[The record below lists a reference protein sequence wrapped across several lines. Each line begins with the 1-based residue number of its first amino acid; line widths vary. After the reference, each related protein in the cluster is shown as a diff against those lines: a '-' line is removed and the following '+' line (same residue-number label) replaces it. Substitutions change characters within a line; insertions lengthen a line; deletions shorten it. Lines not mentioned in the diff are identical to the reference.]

1 VPSKIKLIAGFAAG
15 AFALTLGA
23 ATASAQDKVT
33 VGLITKTETN
43 PFFVKMREGAQ
54 AKAEELGITLITAAG
69 KYDGDNDGQVAAI
82 ENMISAGAKGFAIV
96 PSDSKAIVPTIQ
108 KARDAGLMVIVL
120 DTPLDPMD
128 AADAT
133 FATDNRQAGMLIGQ
147 WAKGSLGDMAKDA
160 HIVFLDLAVNQP
172 TVDYLRDQGFMQGF
186 GIDVKDPNHYGDE
199 TDPRICDHEVGEGDQ
214 AKGRTAMENA
224 LTKCPD
230 VNVVYTINEPTAAGA
245 WEALKAVGKDDG
257 SVLIV
262 SIDGG
267 CPGVKNVEAG
277 VIGATSQQYPLK
289 MAAMA
294 LDAIASGELPAIDP
308 QMGFLDT
315 GAQLITAKPVDG
327 VPSISVEEGL
337 SLCWG

>member
-1 VPSKIKLIAGFAAG
+1 MNPTLTR
-15 AFALTLGA
+15 ALLGA
-23 ATASAQDKVT
+23 AAFGVLAFSAAAQDKPV

-54 AKAEELGITLITAAG
+54 AKAEELGLELLACAG
-69 KYDGDNDGQVAAI
+69 KFDGDNDGQVACI
-82 ENMISAGAKGFAIV
+82 ENQISAGAKGFAIV

-133 FATDNRQAGMLIGQ
+133 FATDNRKAGKLIGE
-147 WAKGSLGDMAKDA
+147 WAKGTLGDAAADA
-160 HIVFLDLAVNQP
+160 SIVMLDLATNQP
-172 TVDYLRDQGFMQGF
+172 TVDYLRDQGFMEGF
-186 GIDVKDPNHYGDE
+186 GIDVKDPNRYGDE
-199 TDPRICDHEVGEGDQ
+199 DDPRICTHEVTQGDQ
-214 AKGRTAMENA
+214 ALGRTAMENA
-224 LTKCPD
+224 LQKCPD
-230 VNVVYTINEPTAAGA
+230 VDIVYTINEPAAAGA

-257 SVLIV
+257 SVMIV

-277 VIGATSQQYPLK
+277 VIGGTSQQYPHL
-289 MAAMA
+289 MASMA
-294 LDAIASGELPAIDP
+294 LETIASGTIPAIDP
-308 QMGFLDT
+308 AIGFLDT
-315 GAQLITAKPVDG
+315 GAQLITAKPVEG

>member
-1 VPSKIKLIAGFAAG
+1 VQGLLAGAGALAIAGS
-15 AFALTLGA
+15 
-23 ATASAQDKVT
+23 ASAADI

-54 AKAEELGITLITAAG
+54 EKAKELGIELRTAAG

-82 ENMISAGAKGFAIV
+82 ENMIAAGAKGFAIV
-96 PSDSKAIVPTIQ
+96 PSDSSAIVPTIQ

-120 DTPLDPMD
+120 DTPLDPID

-133 FATDNRQAGMLIGQ
+133 FATDNFKAGELIGQ
-147 WAKGSLGDMAKDA
+147 WAKGTLGDKAADA
-160 HIVFLDLAVNQP
+160 SIVFLDLATNQP

-186 GIDVKDPNHYGDE
+186 GIELNDPKRWGDE
-199 TDPRICDHEVGEGDQ
+199 NDPRICTHEISEGDA

-224 LTKCPD
+224 LQKCPD
-230 VNVVYTINEPTAAGA
+230 VNLVYTINEPAAAGA

-267 CPGVKNVEAG
+267 CPGVKNVQDG
-277 VIGATSQQYPLK
+277 VIGATSQQYPHK
-289 MAAMA
+289 MASMA
-294 LDAIASGELPAIDP
+294 LEAIASGNIPPNTDGLE
-308 QMGFLDT
+308 FFDT
-315 GAQLITAKPVDG
+315 GATLITAKPVEG

-337 SLCWG
+337 KLCWG

>member
-1 VPSKIKLIAGFAAG
+1 VTRKLRLLSIASALAFGFAG
-15 AFALTLGA
+15 
-23 ATASAQDKVT
+23 TASAADI

-54 AKAEELGITLITAAG
+54 EKAKELGIELRTAAG

-82 ENMISAGAKGFAIV
+82 ENMIAAGAKGFAIV

-120 DTPLDPMD
+120 DTPLDPID

-133 FATDNRQAGMLIGQ
+133 FATDNFKAGELIGQ
-147 WAKGSLGDMAKDA
+147 WAKGKLGDDA
-160 HIVFLDLAVNQP
+160 ANANIVLLDLATNQP

-186 GIDVKDPNHYGDE
+186 GIDIKDPKHYGDE
-199 TDPRICDHEVGEGDQ
+199 DDARICTHEISEGDA

-224 LTKCPD
+224 LQKCPD
-230 VNVVYTINEPTAAGA
+230 VNVVYTINEPAAAGA

-267 CPGVKNVEAG
+267 CPGVNNVKDG
-277 VIGATSQQYPLK
+277 VIGATSQQYPHK
-289 MAAMA
+289 MASMA
-294 LDAIASGELPAIDP
+294 LEAIASGEIPANTEGKD
-308 QMGFLDT
+308 FFDT
-315 GAQLITAKPVDG
+315 GAQLITAEPVDG
-327 VPSISVEEGL
+327 VPSISVDEGL

>member
-1 VPSKIKLIAGFAAG
+1 
-15 AFALTLGA
+15 
-23 ATASAQDKVT
+23 
-33 VGLITKTETN
+33 
-43 PFFVKMREGAQ
+43 
-54 AKAEELGITLITAAG
+54 
-69 KYDGDNDGQVAAI
+69 
-82 ENMISAGAKGFAIV
+82 
-96 PSDSKAIVPTIQ
+96 
-108 KARDAGLMVIVL
+108 
-120 DTPLDPMD
+120 
-128 AADAT
+128 
-133 FATDNRQAGMLIGQ
+133 MLIGE
-147 WAKGSLGDMAKDA
+147 WAKGTLGDKAKDA

-199 TDPRICDHEVGEGDQ
+199 NDARICDHEVGEGDQ

-224 LTKCPD
+224 LQKCPE

-294 LDAIASGELPAIDP
+294 LDAI
-308 QMGFLDT
+308 
-315 GAQLITAKPVDG
+315 V
-327 VPSISVEEGL
+327 
-337 SLCWG
+337 